1 MYKTSMLNKFAAG
14 KKQGHSSSGGTSMLL
29 SKIVMTLV
37 YTTNY

>member
-14 KKQGHSSSGGTSMLL
+14 KKQGHSSGGTSMLL